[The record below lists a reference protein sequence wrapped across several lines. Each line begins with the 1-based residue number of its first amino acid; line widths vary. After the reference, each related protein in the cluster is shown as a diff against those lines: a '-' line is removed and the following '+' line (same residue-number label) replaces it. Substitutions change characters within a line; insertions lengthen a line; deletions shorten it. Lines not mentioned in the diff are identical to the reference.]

1 MLFAG
6 VGSPGWGF
14 GCVCRSRR
22 MLLAGVGSPGRKP
35 GVRRS
40 RTCRLFQRAGNES
53 RVKRIFVAFAM
64 AGALAGVAAP
74 GATAATHRGH
84 DRRLPG

>member
-1 MLFAG
+1 MLF
-6 VGSPGWGF
+6 
-14 GCVCRSRR
+14 
-22 MLLAGVGSPGRKP
+22 AGVGSPGRKP